1 MSARS
6 CDVRSGWRYACH
18 VGVKI
23 GADTLTGYADDTSY
37 AAKDV
42 KRAHPWK

>member
-6 CDVRSGWRYACH
+6 CDVRSGRRYACH
-18 VGVKI
+18 VEVKI
-23 GADTLTGYADDTSY
+23 GANALTVYTDDTSY
-37 AAKDV
+37 GARDG